1 VTTWTF
7 ILKNALRNPRR
18 SLLTVSSV
26 AVSAALLTSMMT
38 LQRELTVP
46 PESEG
51 ASLRII
57 ARNKVSL
64 VQPLPARQMA
74 EIERIP
80 GIVAVT
86 PFTYFGGQYNDEEF
100 TSFAQFAVDPA
111 RFRSLLVEGR
121 ITEGDYDAWVK
132 DRTGCMVGR
141 DTMKRYGLKVGDRMK
156 FRGTFYPCDLDLRIA
171 AVFEGTVDDRGVFFH
186 HKLLD
191 ELTGDLGTVG
201 TWYLRVESAEKVP
214 GVIAAI
220 DGRFANTAAEV
231 RAESERAF
239 QMGFVG
245 MLGNVA
251 ALIRTVNGVIVFTLA
266 LVGHQWWW
274 EYRIADED
282 GGPPV
287 VTANELVVPV
297 GRPVWLRLASADVIH
312 SWWVPA
318 LNGKTDLVPGR
329 FSNTW
334 FEAEKPGTFL
344 GQCAEYC
351 GTQHANMLL
360 RVRAVDDAQFES
372 WRTAQAAPA
381 RDPASFAAG
390 HSIFL
395 RLACM
400 NCHAIDGSS
409 SGAFGP
415 NLTHLMSRETIAA
428 GMAPLN
434 RDTLRAWLVDP
445 QQLKPG
451 CNMPSLQLTDPE
463 LDALVDYLSSL
474 N

>member
-1 VTTWTF
+1 M
-7 ILKNALRNPRR
+7 ALRFMRFNRA
-18 SLLTVSSV
+18 SVVCSVTMLAVLTAPS
-26 AVSAALLTSMMT
+26 
-38 LQRELTVP
+38 
-46 PESEG
+46 
-51 ASLRII
+51 
-57 ARNKVSL
+57 
-64 VQPLPARQMA
+64 
-74 EIERIP
+74 
-80 GIVAVT
+80 
-86 PFTYFGGQYNDEEF
+86 
-100 TSFAQFAVDPA
+100 FAVDVAPICTPTGGEPLQSTSILSPISPPA
-111 RFRSLLVEGR
+111 REIHSLAALVVGVCAAIFIVVEGALLWA
-121 ITEGDYDAWVK
+121 II
-132 DRTGCMVGR
+132 
-141 DTMKRYGLKVGDRMK
+141 RYRRRAGDR
-156 FRGTFYPCDLDLRIA
+156 GEPVQ
-171 AVFEGTVDDRGVFFH
+171 VFGSNPIELAWTVIP
-186 HKLLD
+186 L
-191 ELTGDLGTVG
+191 
-201 TWYLRVESAEKVP
+201 
-214 GVIAAI
+214 
-220 DGRFANTAAEV
+220 
-231 RAESERAF
+231 
-239 QMGFVG
+239 
-245 MLGNVA
+245 
-251 ALIRTVNGVIVFTLA
+251 VIVFVLA
-266 LVGHQWWW
+266 LATVRTIKDVQRTEPPAGALTVDVIGHQWWW

-381 RDPASFAAG
+381 RNPASFAAG